1 MVGLMRIAGLALAV
15 LIIHPGA
22 WASASETDFVRSPPP
37 TAEQPAEGG
46 FVDVAVGFQRLPP
59 ADARYVD
66 GDNDVAGGADPRWR
80 PSRPSHMAMAERLAK
95 GPSPGMR
102 DATRYPYLLS
112 LQGDRAGAEAGMLA
126 AKQRY
131 PDSVG
136 VHWSEGWIRLNLRD
150 YEGALAAW
158 SVAERLHGGQPFWV
172 PYTKAIALAGLGDD
186 EAALAW
192 WRVAQRSHAPELD
205 SAAGARQRFQHW
217 RDAEKQ
223 LLEQVITLAYAD
235 NTAISA
241 QQAAREAEVKR
252 IIEQKA
258 AESGGTPAQIADR
271 QAEIERIIEQRR
283 QEMIEEAANARRK
296 DQP

>member
-66 GDNDVAGGADPRWR
+66 GDSDVAGGADPRWR

-95 GPSPGMR
+95 GPSSGMR

-205 SAAGARQRFQHW
+205 SAAGARQRPGWGARGRTVRRPWACQPTRPHYITDPTGPVPAPGAPPAAPIPQEAG
-217 RDAEKQ
+217 RD
-223 LLEQVITLAYAD
+223 LRHPHL
-235 NTAISA
+235 
-241 QQAAREAEVKR
+241 
-252 IIEQKA
+252 
-258 AESGGTPAQIADR
+258 
-271 QAEIERIIEQRR
+271 
-283 QEMIEEAANARRK
+283 
-296 DQP
+296 